1 MAPPNRNPALHVV
14 YVVIIS
20 YHEFPSPPRIFSDIV
35 IESGVINEY
44 IDEAWSSA
52 SVFLLPPLS
61 EPFNRSKA
69 RIWMDFV
76 GKKLIPPFYRIL
88 QRQDEP
94 GQAEA
99 VDELL
104 DGLKT
109 FASEMDSEGPFFL
122 GQQLSLVDISYI
134 PWALRFYVL
143 KAYRGFELPNEGAE
157 WERFQRWFLACQ
169 RHPSVM
175 ATVQDEDKLLHS
187 YERYA
192 KNNAGSQVADA
203 INANKPLP

>member
-1 MAPPNRNPALHVV
+1 M
-14 YVVIIS
+14 
-20 YHEFPSPPRIFSDIV
+20 
-35 IESGVINEY
+35 IESGIINEFV
-44 IDEAWSSA
+44 DEAWSSE
-52 SVFLLPPLS
+52 SVSLLPPLS

-69 RIWMDFV
+69 RIWIDFV

-88 QRQDEP
+88 QRQDES

-104 DGLKT
+104 EGLKV
-109 FASEMDSEGPFFL
+109 FAAEMDSEGPFFL
-122 GQQLSLVDISYI
+122 GQKLGLVDISYI
-134 PWALRFYVL
+134 PWALRFYIL
-143 KAYRGFELPNEGAE
+143 NAYRGFQLPKEGSE
-157 WERFQRWFLACQ
+157 WERFGRWFEACQ
-169 RHPSVM
+169 SHPSVM
-175 ATVQDEDKLLHS
+175 ATMQDEDKLLAS